1 MGVNIYAKLGHT
13 NVDFYWNQIKKSTK
27 ERNLENLKDVIESFE
42 QEENKN
48 TIHIGKCSYG
58 WKFLFNHNNW
68 KYYDYTRESI
78 NRFLCTCESLEDEYG
93 DKISVDEFWKNYVD
107 SHASGFNGEMYHLYE
122 CEQAFKKMNGEIED
136 KLNFYPSYQNACA
149 SYETAKQ
156 HNFYEED
163 FYRYDGKCIKI
174 PNNLSYRFSQ
184 HTEFF

>member
-1 MGVNIYAKLGHT
+1 MGVNIYAKLRRM
-13 NVDFYWNQIKKSTK
+13 NIDSYWDRIEKNAK
-27 ERNLENLKDVIESFE
+27 ERNLEELKDIIESFE
-42 QEENKN
+42 QEEKNN
-48 TIHIGKCSYG
+48 TIHIGKCSNG

-78 NRFLCTCESLEDEYG
+78 DRFLRACESLEDEYG

-107 SHASGFNGEMYHLYE
+107 SHADKFDGETYHLYE

-136 KLNFYPSYQNACA
+136 KLNFYPSYQNACI

-163 FYRYDGKCIKI
+163 FCRYDGKYIKI
-174 PNNLSYRFSQ
+174 PDNLPYRFSQ
-184 HTEFF
+184 YTEFS